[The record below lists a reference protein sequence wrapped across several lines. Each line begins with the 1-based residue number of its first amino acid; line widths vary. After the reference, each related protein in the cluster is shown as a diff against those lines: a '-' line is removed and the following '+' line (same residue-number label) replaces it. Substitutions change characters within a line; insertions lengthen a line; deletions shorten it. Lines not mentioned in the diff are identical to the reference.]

1 MSAKHFKWVMTA
13 VVLGTLFCMAPG
25 GREQVF
31 KGEIADSQCANNV
44 HSLDRSHAEMLKK
57 KAVGKTAADC
67 TRYCVKYMGG
77 LYVIEIGQKVHKLD
91 NQELADKYA
100 GEQVKLVGVLDP
112 HTNTIAVHSIE
123 PLHAG
128 N

>member
-1 MSAKHFKWVMTA
+1 MNTRNAKWAATA

-25 GREQVF
+25 GREQLF

-77 LYVIEIGQKVHKLD
+77 LYVIEVGQNVYKLD

-112 HTNTIAVHSIE
+112 STKTIAVRSIE
-123 PLHAG
+123 PLNAS

>member
-1 MSAKHFKWVMTA
+1 MNTRNAKCAAAA

-57 KAVGKTAADC
+57 KGVGKNAADC
-67 TRYCVKYMGG
+67 TRYCVKHMGG
-77 LYVIEIGQKVHKLD
+77 LYVIEVGQNVYKLD
-91 NQELADKYA
+91 NQQLADIYA
-100 GEQVKLVGVLDP
+100 GQRVKLTGVLDSS
-112 HTNTIAVHSIE
+112 TNTITVRSID
-123 PLHAG
+123 PVSAG